1 MKKYVIFILF
11 AGCISFASAQDRV
24 QNLGDVSE
32 IKVFNGLS
40 IKIERSNEAKVEI
53 TGKKADDVVI
63 KNVDGTLKLS
73 LKLPE
78 IFNSDDVSITV
89 FYKDDLTVIDA
100 NEGSV
105 IISKESIDQEKLT
118 LKVQEG
124 AYIKTPL
131 KTKYLDIKAVTGGSI
146 EVTGSTEN
154 QDVDVNTGG
163 VYEAYDLQSTYAD
176 VTAASGG
183 RAEITVS
190 NLLDAKVNFGGS
202 VFYKGNPEKVTTKKV
217 LGGNIINKE

>member
-1 MKKYVIFILF
+1 MKKYVVLILF
-11 AGCISFASAQDRV
+11 AGFLSIAAAQDRV

-40 IKIERSNEAKVEI
+40 IKIEQSNEAKVEI

-73 LKLPE
+73 LKLPV

-89 FYKDDLTVIDA
+89 FYKENLNVIDA

-105 IISKESIDQEKLT
+105 IISKEPIDQEKLT

-124 AYIKTPL
+124 AYIKSPL
-131 KTKYLDIKAVTGGSI
+131 KTKYLDIKAVSGGSI

-154 QDVDVNTGG
+154 QNVDVNTGG

-176 VTAASGG
+176 VNAASGG
-183 RAEITVS
+183 RAEVTVS

-202 VFYKGNPEKVTTKKV
+202 IYYKGNPEKVTTKKV
-217 LGGNIINKE
+217 LGGNITNKE

>member
-1 MKKYVIFILF
+1 MKKYVVFILF
-11 AGCISFASAQDRV
+11 AGFLSVTAAQDRV

-32 IKVFNGLS
+32 IKIFNGLS
-40 IKIERSNEAKVEI
+40 IKIERSDEAKVEI

-89 FYKDDLTVIDA
+89 FYKDDLKIIDA

-105 IISKESIDQEKLT
+105 IISKEPIDQEKLT

-131 KTKYLDIKAVTGGSI
+131 KTKYLDIKAVSGGSI

-154 QDVDVNTGG
+154 QNVDVNTGG

-176 VTAASGG
+176 VNAASGG
-183 RAEITVS
+183 RAEVTVS

-202 VFYKGNPEKVTTKKV
+202 IYYKGNPEKVTTKKV
-217 LGGNIINKE
+217 LGGNITNKE

>member
-1 MKKYVIFILF
+1 MKKYVVFILF
-11 AGCISFASAQDRV
+11 AGFLSVAAAQDRV

-40 IKIERSNEAKVEI
+40 IKIERSNVAKVEI

-89 FYKDDLTVIDA
+89 FYKENLNVIDA

-105 IISKESIDQEKLT
+105 IISKEPIDQEKLT

-124 AYIKTPL
+124 AYIKSPL
-131 KTKYLDIKAVTGGSI
+131 KTKYLDIKAVSGGSI

-154 QDVDVNTGG
+154 QNVDVNTGG
-163 VYEAYDLQSTYAD
+163 VYEAYDLQSTYA
-176 VTAASGG
+176 
-183 RAEITVS
+183 
-190 NLLDAKVNFGGS
+190 
-202 VFYKGNPEKVTTKKV
+202 
-217 LGGNIINKE
+217 